1 MVPNALLRW
10 TILASAMVANR
21 LEPILELFIGWRAE
35 ARVVP
40 MECAKR
46 HIGEVVWNRTGQLV
60 GVEVQ
65 IPQAPEVAQFGRNR
79 TGQRVYPE
87 VQIPQ
92 APEVAQFGRN
102 RTGQRVEDEVQRP
115 QAPEVAQFG
124 RNRTGQRVGSRGTAP
139 AGSRG
144 CPVRPESNRSAELP
158 LRCRNRRLPRL
169 PSSAGIEPVSWLPRR
184 YRNPPQLDSEG
195 QTCRLPRLPSSAGI
209 EPVSELE

>member
-65 IPQAPEVAQFGRNR
+65 MPQAPEVAQFGRNR
-79 TGQRVYPE
+79 TGQRVTVAEVQIPRQAPEVAQFGRNRTGQLVAVELQKPQTLEVAQFGRNRTGQRVAAEVQPLQAPEVAQFGRNRTGQRVAVE

-102 RTGQRVEDEVQRP
+102 RTGQL
-115 QAPEVAQFG
+115 
-124 RNRTGQRVGSRGTAP
+124 VGA
-139 AGSRG
+139 
-144 CPVRPESNRSAELP
+144 
-158 LRCRNRRLPRL
+158 
-169 PSSAGIEPVSWLPRR
+169 
-184 YRNPPQLDSEG
+184 
-195 QTCRLPRLPSSAGI
+195 
-209 EPVSELE
+209 